1 MPNKCIN
8 KKKRHFM
15 YFRVIYYK
23 HTISCK
29 YRKVKLMRNIAQY
42 CCILL
47 QFNHYYDILENIEV
61 YAK

>member
-1 MPNKCIN
+1 
-8 KKKRHFM
+8 M
-15 YFRVIYYK
+15 YFRVVYYK